1 MTSLCVLIKE
11 KLTGKKKPMKLPK
24 KISSRIAASLKSV
37 VVIPSGKSQ
46 NSKVNCS
53 VLCQPRFPG
62 EDIPTIRVTKP
73 GNLQR
78 GQNYTLMCNV
88 TSRGSGAASLWR
100 ISWFKNG
107 ILSET
112 VRLPDPDSPKD
123 FLKPIMITDASAK
136 DGGVYICLLEVLV
149 RRVVNINVTDG
160 VNITGE
166 CSTFAPLLY

>member
-1 MTSLCVLIKE
+1 MCVLLKE
-11 KLTGKKKPMKLPK
+11 KLTWKKNPIKLPK

-37 VVIPSGKSQ
+37 AVIPSSSKSQ

-53 VLCQPRFPG
+53 VLRQPRFPG
-62 EDIPTIRVTKP
+62 DEIPTIHVTKP

-78 GQNYTLMCNV
+78 GQNYTLTCNV
-88 TSRGSGAASLWR
+88 TSRGRRRATLLRR

-107 ILSET
+107 ILLET

-136 DGGVYICLLEVLV
+136 DVGVYICLLEVLA
-149 RRVVNINVTDG
+149 RRVVNVNVTD
-160 VNITGE
+160 NATITGE
-166 CSTFAPLLY
+166 CSRFTHLLY

>member
-1 MTSLCVLIKE
+1 MCFDKGEADLK
-11 KLTGKKKPMKLPK
+11 KKKPMKLPK
-24 KISSRIAASLKSV
+24 KISSRIAV

-62 EDIPTIRVTKP
+62 EDIPTIHVTKP

-88 TSRGSGAASLWR
+88 TSRGSGAASLLR

-160 VNITGE
+160 VTITGE